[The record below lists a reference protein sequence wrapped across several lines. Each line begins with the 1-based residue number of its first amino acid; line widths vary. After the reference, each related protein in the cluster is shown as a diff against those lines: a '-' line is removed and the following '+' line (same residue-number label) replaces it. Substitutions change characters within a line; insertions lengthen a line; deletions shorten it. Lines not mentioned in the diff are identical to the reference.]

1 MFWNILR
8 NLPKYECVADVAD
21 ASESE
26 GVAGP
31 LGFLGARAWV
41 LVDLQLIVELGQA
54 VGALKGRVM
63 SHVFGGLLFN
73 VRHVTL
79 ILLVVQRKAGG
90 EGGLA
95 TDLLQT
101 DPVFSQTE
109 KNGRGFEIIST
120 FTSTCNCER

>member
-1 MFWNILR
+1 M
-8 NLPKYECVADVAD
+8 
-21 ASESE
+21 
-26 GVAGP
+26 
-31 LGFLGARAWV
+31 

-63 SHVFGGLLFN
+63 SHIFGSLLFD

-90 EGGLA
+90 EGSFA